1 MTIESLRAWATRN
14 GVSLHNANRWAA
26 LGVIPT
32 IKLGNRRMVI
42 REVSQ

>member
-14 GVSLHNANRWAA
+14 GVSPHNARRWAA